1 MAVLGP
7 IAPVTQRRDTDETDT
22 ACLATAYCC
31 SIAFYRSSIERTAVG
46 SLMVVAL
53 RGVLAAALAGSV
65 FVQVVMVPLM
75 AIDLKEADP
84 DVAHLQIP
92 FAVIM
97 ILVILTAQVTA
108 VCVWRLVTM
117 VREETVF
124 SHDAFRYVD
133 IMIGAAAAAAALA
146 FALGI
151 VLAPGDAVPRAWS
164 CSSAGGPGGRGHRP
178 HRTRSADAARPGDL
192 SRGRG
197 ARTPGRARRGHLMPI
212 VVDVD
217 VMLAKRKMSV
227 GELAQ
232 RGDHT
237 GQPRRAQERPRQGR
251 ALHHARRSVRGPRVP
266 AGRPLALGTG
276 GQLSGAR
283 KRRRGAREAP
293 FCCGRSVTQRRGSGC
308 AIGPDARTDP
318 LH

>member
-1 MAVLGP
+1 
-7 IAPVTQRRDTDETDT
+7 
-22 ACLATAYCC
+22 
-31 SIAFYRSSIERTAVG
+31 
-46 SLMVVAL
+46 MVVAL

-117 VREETVF
+117 REETVF

-133 IMIGAAAAAAALA
+133 IMIGAAAAAAAALA

-164 CSSAGGPGGRGHRP
+164 CSSAGALVAAGIGLIELVL
-178 HRTRSADAARPGDL
+178 RTL
-192 SRGRG
+192 
-197 ARTPGRARRGHLMPI
+197 
-212 VVDVD
+212 
-217 VMLAKRKMSV
+217 
-227 GELAQ
+227 LAQ
-232 RGDHT
+232 
-237 GQPRRAQERPRQGR
+237 AI
-251 ALHHARRSVRGPRVP
+251 S
-266 AGRPLALGTG
+266 
-276 GQLSGAR
+276 
-283 KRRRGAREAP
+283 REAEAHEL
-293 FCCGRSVTQRRGSGC
+293 RAELDEV
-308 AIGPDARTDP
+308 I
-318 LH
+318 

>member
-1 MAVLGP
+1 MGHKWAATEWPMAVLSP

-22 ACLATAYCC
+22 ACLAIAYRS

-117 VREETVF
+117 VREGTVF

-151 VLAPGDAVPRAWS
+151 VLAPGDAVPPGMVLLVG
-164 CSSAGGPGGRGHRP
+164 GGPWWPRASGSSNSFCGRCSPRRSLARP
-178 HRTRSADAARPGDL
+178 RRTNSGPSSTRSSDANRRRRRRDAGQAQDVR
-192 SRGRG
+192 R
-197 ARTPGRARRGHLMPI
+197 RAR
-212 VVDVD
+212 
-217 VMLAKRKMSV
+217 A
-227 GELAQ
+227 A

-251 ALHHARRSVRGPRVP
+251 ALHHRSPLCARSSSASRATSC
-266 AGRPLALGTG
+266 AGNRRTAERRPETP
-276 GQLSGAR
+276 
-283 KRRRGAREAP
+283 E
-293 FCCGRSVTQRRGSGC
+293 GR
-308 AIGPDARTDP
+308 
-318 LH
+318 